1 MEDIMELN
9 NRQSRIIQNI
19 DRAASEI
26 IEASHQIHDHPEL
39 GYQEVFA
46 SNLLTEILQKHRFQV
61 EKGFADIETAFCAR
75 KGSGSG
81 PRVAFLAEYDSLPGI
96 GHGCGHNIIGTSA
109 LAAGIGLGAVIEET
123 GGDVWVIGTPAE
135 ETDGAKVTMVER
147 GVFNNIDAALMVH
160 PHDGNY
166 YITESLAMDC
176 IEITFTGKP
185 AHAASAPW
193 EGKNALDAMILTFN
207 NINALRQQIQ
217 PDARIHGVIVDG
229 GKAPNIIPDF
239 TMAHF
244 YVRAK
249 KRRYL
254 NELVEKFKG
263 CVQAGASATGTQMT
277 MRYYEN
283 SFDDMLSNVTL
294 AKRVRDYMV
303 EALGVKSFHRSPD
316 TFGSVDMGNV
326 SHVTPAIHILVDIAQ
341 GKPLVPHTAEF
352 HVAAGTPYAEE
363 TTLKAGK
370 ALALTGYDILTQPE
384 FLEQARAEFTTALGR
399 PPARS
404 G

>member
-1 MEDIMELN
+1 MELD
-9 NRQSRIIQNI
+9 NRQSHIIQSI
-19 DRAASEI
+19 DNAATEI
-26 IEASHQIHDHPEL
+26 IEISHQIHDHPEL

-46 SNLLTEILQKHRFQV
+46 CGLLVENLQKHGFQV
-61 EKGFADIETAFCAR
+61 EKGFANIETAFCAR
-75 KGSGSG
+75 KGSGKG
-81 PRVAFLAEYDSLPGI
+81 PRVAFLAEYDALPGI
-96 GHGCGHNIIGTSA
+96 GHGCGHNIIATSA
-109 LAAGIGLGAVIEET
+109 LGAGIGLGTVIEET
-123 GGDVWVIGTPAE
+123 GGEVCVIGTPAE

-160 PHDGNY
+160 PHEGNY

-176 IEITFTGKP
+176 IEISFTGKP

-217 PDARIHGVIVDG
+217 PDARIHGVILDG

-254 NELVEKFKG
+254 NELVEKFKA
-263 CVQAGASATGTQMT
+263 CVQAGALATGTQMT

-283 SFDDMLSNVTL
+283 SFDDMLSNVTVS
-294 AKRVRDYMV
+294 KRLRDYMV
-303 EALGVKSFHRSPD
+303 DVLGVKSFHRTPD

-326 SHVTPAIHILVDIAQ
+326 SHVTPAIHVLVDIAQ
-341 GKPLVPHTAEF
+341 GKPLTPHTSEF

-363 TTLKAGK
+363 TTIKSGK
-370 ALALTGYDILTQPE
+370 ALALTGYDILTQPD
-384 FLEQARAEFTTALGR
+384 FLEQARTEFTAALGH